1 MKRIALS
8 LALLAASIGA
18 AQAETLK
25 IAVVPVPHAEI
36 LEFLKPDLAKQGV
49 ELEVKVFTDYIQPDR
64 QVDEGRLDANY
75 FQSKPYYEAYQK
87 DRPSSDQVP
96 IVAVHIE
103 PFGAYSSK
111 VKSVAEL
118 QDGATVAIPNDPT
131 NSGRALLLIAKQGLI
146 TLKDP
151 SNIMATAADITSNP
165 KHLKFKE
172 LEAAMLPRVLG
183 QVDMALINANYALEA
198 KLKPHKD
205 ALFIESAESP
215 YANYLYVRR
224 DKANDPAV
232 QKLGALLNSPQVKQF
247 ILERYHGDVVPA
259 F

>member
-1 MKRIALS
+1 MIKRLALS
-8 LALLAASIGA
+8 LALLAAMGTAS
-18 AQAETLK
+18 AETLK
-25 IAVVPVPHAEI
+25 IAVVPIPHAEI
-36 LEFLKPDLAKQGV
+36 LEFLKPELAKQGV
-49 ELEVKVFTDYIQPDR
+49 TLDVKVFSDYIQPDR

-75 FQSKPYYEAYQK
+75 FQSKPYYDAYKK
-87 DRPSSDQVP
+87 DRPDSDQVP
-96 IVAVHIE
+96 VVAVHIE
-103 PFGAYSSK
+103 PFGAYSK
-111 VKSVAEL
+111 KIKSIAEL

-131 NSGRALLLIAKQGLI
+131 NSGRALLLMAKQGLI

-151 SNIMATAADITSNP
+151 SNIMATAGDITSNP

-172 LEAAMLPRVLG
+172 LEAAMLPRVLN

-198 KLKPHKD
+198 KLEPHKD
-205 ALFIESAESP
+205 ALFIESSESP

-247 ILERYHGDVVPA
+247 ILDRYHGDVVPA

>member
-1 MKRIALS
+1 VKRVALS
-8 LALLAASIGA
+8 VALLVAAMGSA
-18 AQAETLK
+18 YAETLK

-36 LEFLKPDLAKQGV
+36 LEFLKPQLAKEGV
-49 ELEVKVFTDYIQPDR
+49 TLDVKVFSDYIQPDR
-64 QVDEGRLDANY
+64 QTDEGLLDANY
-75 FQSKPYYEAYQK
+75 FQSKPYYEAYKK

-96 IVAVHIE
+96 VVAVHIE
-103 PFGAYSSK
+103 PFGAYSKKINNIS
-111 VKSVAEL
+111 EL
-118 QDGATVAIPNDPT
+118 KDGATIAIPNDPT

-151 SNIMATAADITSNP
+151 DNIMATRLDIVSNP
-165 KHLKFKE
+165 KHLKFQE
-172 LEAAMLPRVLG
+172 LEAAMLPRVLN
-183 QVDMALINANYALEA
+183 QVDLALINANYALEA
-198 KLKPHKD
+198 KLVPHKD

-224 DKANDPAV
+224 DKANAPEV

>member
-8 LALLAASIGA
+8 LALLAASISA
-18 AQAETLK
+18 AHAETLK

-36 LEFLKPDLAKQGV
+36 LEFLKPELSKQGV

-75 FQSKPYYEAYQK
+75 FQSKPYYEAYKK

-96 IVAVHIE
+96 VVAVHIE

-118 QDGATVAIPNDPT
+118 KNGATVAIPNDPT

-198 KLKPHKD
+198 KLVPHKD
-205 ALFIESAESP
+205 ALFIESSESP

-232 QKLGALLNSPQVKQF
+232 QKLGSLLNSPQVKQF
-247 ILERYHGDVVPA
+247 ILERYHGDVVQA

>member
-1 MKRIALS
+1 MKRIVLS
-8 LALLAASIGA
+8 AALLVAAMGNA
-18 AQAETLK
+18 YAETLK

-36 LEFLKPDLAKQGV
+36 LEFLKPELAKEGV
-49 ELEVKVFTDYIQPDR
+49 TLDVKVFSDYVQPDR
-64 QVDEGRLDANY
+64 QVDEGQLDANY
-75 FQSKPYYEAYQK
+75 FQSKPYYDAYKK

-103 PFGAYSSK
+103 PFGAYSK
-111 VKSVAEL
+111 KIKTIAEL
-118 QDGATVAIPNDPT
+118 KDGATVAIPNDPA

-151 SNIMATAADITSNP
+151 NNIMATQQDIVGNP
-165 KHLKFKE
+165 RHLKFKE
-172 LEAAMLPRVLG
+172 LEAAMLPRVLN
-183 QVDMALINANYALEA
+183 QVDLALINANYALEA
-198 KLKPHKD
+198 KLVPHQD
-205 ALFIESAESP
+205 ALFIEGSQSP

>member
-1 MKRIALS
+1 VKRIALS

-18 AQAETLK
+18 AHAETLK

-36 LEFLKPDLAKQGV
+36 LEFLKPELAKQGV

-75 FQSKPYYEAYQK
+75 FQSKPYYEAYKK

-96 IVAVHIE
+96 VVAVHIE

-118 QDGATVAIPNDPT
+118 KDGATVAIPNDPT

-183 QVDMALINANYALEA
+183 QVDMALINANY
-198 KLKPHKD
+198 
-205 ALFIESAESP
+205 
-215 YANYLYVRR
+215 LYVRR